1 MKLFDLHCD
10 TITKMY
16 KGQGNFVSNTLGVSL
31 ENYRKYD
38 KKAQVFAIWSNSE
51 STDDEAYLEFMHM
64 ADFFRE
70 NVNEN
75 SDEVVLCTDSE
86 QLSDENRLCAILAVE
101 DARLLS
107 GNLERL
113 EKLYEK
119 GIRIL
124 TLGWS
129 GVTCIG
135 GSHGTDEG
143 LTPFGFEV
151 LKKCEELGI
160 TIDVSHLSDKSFWDI
175 AGKAT
180 KPFIASHSNS
190 SMIYNHP
197 RNLTDTQL
205 RTIISSGGIVG
216 VDFVGSHLSALL
228 ADKNANANENK
239 VYETVCTHI
248 EHFLEI
254 DEKSVCIGS
263 DFDGTQHLPG
273 LENVSLTE
281 NLYEALVNRIG
292 AQDIA
297 DNVFYNNAYSF
308 FGKNLGKI

>member
-10 TITKMY
+10 TVTKMY
-16 KGQGNFVSNTLGVSL
+16 KGQGSFVSNDLGVSL
-31 ENYRKYD
+31 ENYSKYD

-70 NVNEN
+70 LTKEN
-75 SDEVVLCTDSE
+75 SNEVVLCTDRE
-86 QLSDENRLCAILAVE
+86 QLSDSEDRLCAILAVE

-107 GNLERL
+107 GNIERL

-119 GIRIL
+119 GTRIL

-135 GSHGTDEG
+135 GSYDTDEG

-160 TIDVSHLSDKSFWDI
+160 TIDVSHLSGKSFWDV

-216 VDFVGSHLSALL
+216 VNFVGKHLSALL
-228 ADKNANANENK
+228 AEGNANENK

-248 EHFLEI
+248 EHFLSI
-254 DEKSVCIGS
+254 DEKSICIGS

-273 LENVSLTE
+273 LENVSRTE
-281 NLYEALVNRIG
+281 NLYDALVNRIG
-292 AQDIA
+292 DTAVA
-297 DNVFYNNAYSF
+297 DNVFYNNAYNF
-308 FGKNLGKI
+308 FGKNPGQV